1 MNQPFSKKKRFS
13 FFENIDNLFVVSVA
27 LLLMGGMV
35 MMTSASMPVA
45 DLKFDD
51 PFHYFYKQGFAACL
65 GLIVG
70 FLLFLIPTNF
80 WEKLGILTALIAI
93 GLLALVYIPGMGL
106 EANGAIRWVDIGPL
120 PTIQVVDPARFFLII
135 YITGYCYRQQE
146 ALKTDFVSFLKPM
159 IFIVPSCA
167 LLVFQPDLG
176 STVVLMSVIVGL
188 FFIAGFK
195 IRYFL
200 ILIVLL
206 TTVFSALV
214 YFLPQFSHAL
224 TRITSFIDPWADP
237 GRTGYQLVNSLI
249 AIGSGEWFGVGLGE
263 SVQKLGYLPEA
274 HTDFIFAVIAEELGL
289 IGVVLI
295 IGIYALMIW
304 RIFSISLHAMK
315 HNRVFQ
321 GYFAFSVGIWIT
333 AQVVVNIGVNMGVLP
348 TKGLILPLIS
358 YGSNAMTMTL
368 ITLFIV
374 LKIGCENPV
383 IKTNR
388 RI

>member
-1 MNQPFSKKKRFS
+1 MNQPLRKKKRFS
-13 FFENIDNLFVVSVA
+13 FFQNIDNLFVVSVA

-45 DLKFDD
+45 ARNFAD

-70 FLLFLIPTNF
+70 FLFFLIPTNF

-120 PTIQVVDPARFFLII
+120 PTIQVIDPARFLLII
-135 YITGYCYRQQE
+135 YIAGYCFRQQKQVE
-146 ALKTDFVSFLKPM
+146 MTFLSLIKLM
-159 IFIVPSCA
+159 IFILPACI
-167 LLVFQPDLG
+167 LLLLQPDFG
-176 STVVLMSVIVGL
+176 STVVLLAIVASL
-188 FFIAGFK
+188 FFVAGFK
-195 IRYFL
+195 FRYFF
-200 ILIVLL
+200 VLL
-206 TTVFSALV
+206 LSLASVFWLLV
-214 YFLPQFSHAL
+214 YKVQYRLD
-224 TRITSFIDPWADP
+224 RITSFLDPWADP
-237 GRTGYQLVNSLI
+237 LGDSYQLVNSLI
-249 AIGSGEWFGVGLGE
+249 AIGSGGWFGVGLGE
-263 SVQKLGYLPEA
+263 SMQKLGYLPEA

-383 IKTNR
+383 IKANR

>member
-45 DLKFDD
+45 ARNFAD

-70 FLLFLIPTNF
+70 FLFFLIPTNF

-93 GLLALVYIPGMGL
+93 GLLALVYIPGIGL

-120 PTIQVVDPARFFLII
+120 PTIQVIDPARFLLII
-135 YITGYCYRQQE
+135 YIAGYCFRQQKQVE
-146 ALKTDFVSFLKPM
+146 MTFLSLIKLM
-159 IFIVPSCA
+159 IFILPACI
-167 LLVFQPDLG
+167 LLLLQPDFG
-176 STVVLMSVIVGL
+176 STVVLLAIVASL
-188 FFIAGFK
+188 FFVAGFK
-195 IRYFL
+195 FRYFF
-200 ILIVLL
+200 VLL
-206 TTVFSALV
+206 LSLASVFWLLV
-214 YFLPQFSHAL
+214 YKVQYRLD
-224 TRITSFIDPWADP
+224 RITSFLDPWADP
-237 GRTGYQLVNSLI
+237 LGDSYQLVNSLI
-249 AIGSGEWFGVGLGE
+249 AIGSGGWFGVGLGE
-263 SVQKLGYLPEA
+263 SMQKLGYLPEA

-295 IGIYALMIW
+295 IGIYALLIW

-383 IKTNR
+383 IKANR

>member
-1 MNQPFSKKKRFS
+1 
-13 FFENIDNLFVVSVA
+13 
-27 LLLMGGMV
+27 

-45 DLKFDD
+45 AQNFAD

-70 FLLFLIPTNF
+70 FLFFLIPTNF

-93 GLLALVYIPGMGL
+93 GLLALVYIPGIGL

-120 PTIQVVDPARFFLII
+120 PTIQVIDPARFLLII
-135 YITGYCYRQQE
+135 YIAGYCFRQQKQVE
-146 ALKTDFVSFLKPM
+146 MTFLSLIKLM
-159 IFIVPSCA
+159 IFILPACI
-167 LLVFQPDLG
+167 LLLLQPDFG
-176 STVVLMSVIVGL
+176 STVVLLAIVASL
-188 FFIAGFK
+188 FFVAGFK
-195 IRYFL
+195 FRYFF
-200 ILIVLL
+200 VLL
-206 TTVFSALV
+206 LSLASVFWLLV
-214 YFLPQFSHAL
+214 YKAQYRLD
-224 TRITSFIDPWADP
+224 RITSFLDPWADP
-237 GRTGYQLVNSLI
+237 LGDSYQLVNSLI
-249 AIGSGEWFGVGLGE
+249 AIGRGGWFGVGLGE
-263 SVQKLGYLPEA
+263 SMQKLGYLPEA

-295 IGIYALMIW
+295 IGIYALIIW

-383 IKTNR
+383 IKANR

>member
-45 DLKFDD
+45 ARNFAD

-70 FLLFLIPTNF
+70 FLFFLIPTNF

-93 GLLALVYIPGMGL
+93 GLLALVYIPGIGL

-120 PTIQVVDPARFFLII
+120 PTIQVIDPARFLLII
-135 YITGYCYRQQE
+135 YIAGYCFRQQKQVE
-146 ALKTDFVSFLKPM
+146 MTFLSLIKLM
-159 IFIVPSCA
+159 IFILPACI
-167 LLVFQPDLG
+167 LLLLQPDFG
-176 STVVLMSVIVGL
+176 STVVLLAIVASL
-188 FFIAGFK
+188 FFVAGFK
-195 IRYFL
+195 FRYFF
-200 ILIVLL
+200 VLL
-206 TTVFSALV
+206 LSLASVFWLLV
-214 YFLPQFSHAL
+214 YKVQYRLD
-224 TRITSFIDPWADP
+224 RITSFLDPWADP
-237 GRTGYQLVNSLI
+237 LGDSYQLVNSLI
-249 AIGSGEWFGVGLGE
+249 AIGSGGWFGVGLGE
-263 SVQKLGYLPEA
+263 SMQKLGYLPEA

-383 IKTNR
+383 IKANR

>member
-70 FLLFLIPTNF
+70 FLFFLIPTNF

-120 PTIQVVDPARFFLII
+120 PTIQVIDPARFLLII
-135 YITGYCYRQQE
+135 YIAGYCFRQQKQVE
-146 ALKTDFVSFLKPM
+146 MTFLSLIKLM
-159 IFIVPSCA
+159 IFILPACI
-167 LLVFQPDLG
+167 LLLLQPDFG
-176 STVVLMSVIVGL
+176 STVVLLAIVASL
-188 FFIAGFK
+188 FFVAGFK
-195 IRYFL
+195 FRYFF
-200 ILIVLL
+200 VLL
-206 TTVFSALV
+206 LSLASVFWLLV
-214 YFLPQFSHAL
+214 YKVQYRLD
-224 TRITSFIDPWADP
+224 RITSFLDPWADP
-237 GRTGYQLVNSLI
+237 LGDSYQLVNSLI
-249 AIGSGEWFGVGLGE
+249 AIGSGGWFGVGLGE
-263 SVQKLGYLPEA
+263 SMQKLGYLPEA

-304 RIFSISLHAMK
+304 RIFAISLHAMK

-333 AQVVVNIGVNMGVLP
+333 AQVVINIGVNMGVLP

-383 IKTNR
+383 IKANR

>member
-13 FFENIDNLFVVSVA
+13 LFENIDNLFVVSVV

-35 MMTSASMPVA
+35 MVTSASMPIGVRDFA
-45 DLKFDD
+45 DPL
-51 PFHYFYKQGFAACL
+51 HYFFKQGFAACL

-70 FLLFLIPTNF
+70 FLFFLIPTNF

-93 GLLALVYIPGMGL
+93 GLLALVYIPGIGL
-106 EANGAIRWVDIGPL
+106 EANGATRWVDIGPL
-120 PTIQVVDPARFFLII
+120 PTIQVIDPARFFLII
-135 YITGYCYRQQE
+135 YIAGYCFRQQKQVE
-146 ALKTDFVSFLKPM
+146 MTFLSLIKLM
-159 IFIVPSCA
+159 IFILPACI
-167 LLVFQPDLG
+167 LLLLQPDFG
-176 STVVLMSVIVGL
+176 ATVVLLAIVASL
-188 FFIAGFK
+188 FFVAGFK
-195 IRYFL
+195 FKYFF
-200 ILIVLL
+200 VLL
-206 TTVFSALV
+206 AALASVFWLLV
-214 YFLPQFSHAL
+214 YKVQYRLD
-224 TRITSFIDPWADP
+224 RVTSFLDPWADP
-237 GRTGYQLVNSLI
+237 LGDSYQLVNSLI

-289 IGVVLI
+289 IGVVLMF
-295 IGIYALMIW
+295 GIYTLMIW

-321 GYFAFSVGIWIT
+321 AYFAFSVGIWIT
-333 AQVVVNIGVNMGVLP
+333 SQVVVNIGVNMGVLP

-388 RI
+388 KT

>member
-1 MNQPFSKKKRFS
+1 MNQPLRKKKRFS
-13 FFENIDNLFVVSVA
+13 FFQNIDNLFVVSVA

-45 DLKFDD
+45 ARNFAD

-70 FLLFLIPTNF
+70 FLFFLIPTNF

-120 PTIQVVDPARFFLII
+120 PTIQVIDPARFLLII
-135 YITGYCYRQQE
+135 YIAGYCFRQQKQVE
-146 ALKTDFVSFLKPM
+146 MTFLSLIKLM
-159 IFIVPSCA
+159 IFILPACI
-167 LLVFQPDLG
+167 LLLLQPDFG
-176 STVVLMSVIVGL
+176 STVVLLAIVASL
-188 FFIAGFK
+188 FFVAGFK
-195 IRYFL
+195 FRYFF
-200 ILIVLL
+200 VLL
-206 TTVFSALV
+206 LSLASVFWLLV
-214 YFLPQFSHAL
+214 YKVQYRLD
-224 TRITSFIDPWADP
+224 RITSFLDPWADP
-237 GRTGYQLVNSLI
+237 LGDSYQLVNSLI
-249 AIGSGEWFGVGLGE
+249 AIGSGGWFGVGLGE
-263 SVQKLGYLPEA
+263 SMQKMGYLPEA

-383 IKTNR
+383 IKANR

>member
-1 MNQPFSKKKRFS
+1 MNQPLRKKKRFS
-13 FFENIDNLFVVSVA
+13 FFQNIDNLFVVSVA

-45 DLKFDD
+45 ARNFAD

-70 FLLFLIPTNF
+70 FLFFLIPTNF

-106 EANGAIRWVDIGPL
+106 EANGATRWVDIGPL
-120 PTIQVVDPARFFLII
+120 PTIQVIDPARFLLII
-135 YITGYCYRQQE
+135 YIAGYCFRQQKQVE
-146 ALKTDFVSFLKPM
+146 MTFLSLIKLM
-159 IFIVPSCA
+159 IFILPACI
-167 LLVFQPDLG
+167 LLLLQPDFG
-176 STVVLMSVIVGL
+176 STVVLLAIVASL
-188 FFIAGFK
+188 FFVAGFK
-195 IRYFL
+195 FRYFF
-200 ILIVLL
+200 VLL
-206 TTVFSALV
+206 LSLASVFWLLV
-214 YFLPQFSHAL
+214 YKVQYRLD
-224 TRITSFIDPWADP
+224 RITSFLDPWADP
-237 GRTGYQLVNSLI
+237 LGDSYQLVNSLI
-249 AIGSGEWFGVGLGE
+249 AIGSGGWFGVGLGE
-263 SVQKLGYLPEA
+263 SMQKLGYLPEA

-295 IGIYALMIW
+295 IGIYALLIW

-383 IKTNR
+383 IKANR

>member
-13 FFENIDNLFVVSVA
+13 LFENIDNLFVVSVV

-35 MMTSASMPVA
+35 MMTSASMPIGVRDFA
-45 DLKFDD
+45 D
-51 PFHYFYKQGFAACL
+51 PFHYFFKQGFAACL

-70 FLLFLIPTNF
+70 FLFFLIPTNF

-93 GLLALVYIPGMGL
+93 GLLALVYIPGIGL
-106 EANGAIRWVDIGPL
+106 EANGATRWVDIGPL
-120 PTIQVVDPARFFLII
+120 PTIQVIDPARFFLII
-135 YITGYCYRQQE
+135 YIAGYCFRQQKQVE
-146 ALKTDFVSFLKPM
+146 MTFLSLIKLM
-159 IFIVPSCA
+159 IFILPACI
-167 LLVFQPDLG
+167 LLLLQPDFG
-176 STVVLMSVIVGL
+176 ATVVLLAIVASL
-188 FFIAGFK
+188 FFVAGFK
-195 IRYFL
+195 FKYFF
-200 ILIVLL
+200 VLL
-206 TTVFSALV
+206 AALASVFWLLV
-214 YFLPQFSHAL
+214 YKVQYRLD
-224 TRITSFIDPWADP
+224 RVTSFLDPWADP
-237 GRTGYQLVNSLI
+237 LGDSYQLVNSLI

-289 IGVVLI
+289 IGVVLMF
-295 IGIYALMIW
+295 GIYTLMIW

-321 GYFAFSVGIWIT
+321 AYFAFSVGIWIT
-333 AQVVVNIGVNMGVLP
+333 SQVVVNIGVNMGVLP

-388 RI
+388 KI

>member
-45 DLKFDD
+45 ARNFAD

-70 FLLFLIPTNF
+70 FLFFLIPTNF

-120 PTIQVVDPARFFLII
+120 PTIQVIDPARFLLII
-135 YITGYCYRQQE
+135 YISGYCFRQQKQVE
-146 ALKTDFVSFLKPM
+146 MTFLSLIKLM
-159 IFIVPSCA
+159 IFILPACI
-167 LLVFQPDLG
+167 LLLLQPDFG
-176 STVVLMSVIVGL
+176 STVVLLAIVASL
-188 FFIAGFK
+188 FFVAGFK
-195 IRYFL
+195 FRYFF
-200 ILIVLL
+200 VLL
-206 TTVFSALV
+206 LSLASVFWLLV
-214 YFLPQFSHAL
+214 YKVQYRLD
-224 TRITSFIDPWADP
+224 RITSFLDPWADP
-237 GRTGYQLVNSLI
+237 LGDSYQLVNSLI
-249 AIGSGEWFGVGLGE
+249 AIGSGGWFGVGLGE
-263 SVQKLGYLPEA
+263 SMQKLGYLPEA

-383 IKTNR
+383 IKANR

>member
-1 MNQPFSKKKRFS
+1 
-13 FFENIDNLFVVSVA
+13 
-27 LLLMGGMV
+27 MGGMV

-45 DLKFDD
+45 ARNFAD

-70 FLLFLIPTNF
+70 FLFFLIPTNF

-120 PTIQVVDPARFFLII
+120 PTIQVIDPARFLLII
-135 YITGYCYRQQE
+135 YIAGYCFRQQKQVE
-146 ALKTDFVSFLKPM
+146 MTFLSLIKLM
-159 IFIVPSCA
+159 IFILPACI
-167 LLVFQPDLG
+167 LLLLQPDFG
-176 STVVLMSVIVGL
+176 STVVLLAIVASL
-188 FFIAGFK
+188 FFVAGFK
-195 IRYFL
+195 FRYFF
-200 ILIVLL
+200 VLL
-206 TTVFSALV
+206 LSLASVFWLLV
-214 YFLPQFSHAL
+214 YKVQYRLD
-224 TRITSFIDPWADP
+224 RITSFLDPWADP
-237 GRTGYQLVNSLI
+237 LGDSYQLVNSLI
-249 AIGSGEWFGVGLGE
+249 AIGSGGWFGVGLGE
-263 SVQKLGYLPEA
+263 SMQKMGYLPEA

-383 IKTNR
+383 IKANR

>member
-45 DLKFDD
+45 ARNFAD

-70 FLLFLIPTNF
+70 FLFFLIPTNF

-120 PTIQVVDPARFFLII
+120 PTIQVIDPARFLLII
-135 YITGYCYRQQE
+135 YIAGYCFRQQKQVE
-146 ALKTDFVSFLKPM
+146 MTFLSLIKLM
-159 IFIVPSCA
+159 IFILPACI
-167 LLVFQPDLG
+167 LLLLQPDFG
-176 STVVLMSVIVGL
+176 STVVLLAIVASL
-188 FFIAGFK
+188 FFVAGFK
-195 IRYFL
+195 FRYFF
-200 ILIVLL
+200 VLL
-206 TTVFSALV
+206 LSLASVFWLLV
-214 YFLPQFSHAL
+214 YKVQYRLD
-224 TRITSFIDPWADP
+224 RITSFLDPWADP
-237 GRTGYQLVNSLI
+237 LGDSYQLVNSLI
-249 AIGSGEWFGVGLGE
+249 AIGSGGWFGVGLGE
-263 SVQKLGYLPEA
+263 SMQKLGYLPEA

-333 AQVVVNIGVNMGVLP
+333 AQVVINIGVNMGVLP

>member
-1 MNQPFSKKKRFS
+1 MNQPLRKKKRFS

-45 DLKFDD
+45 ARNFAD

-70 FLLFLIPTNF
+70 FLFFLIPTNF

-120 PTIQVVDPARFFLII
+120 PTIQVIDPARFLLII
-135 YITGYCYRQQE
+135 YIAGYCFRQQKQVE
-146 ALKTDFVSFLKPM
+146 MTFLSLIKLM
-159 IFIVPSCA
+159 IFILPACI
-167 LLVFQPDLG
+167 LLLLQPDFG
-176 STVVLMSVIVGL
+176 STVVLLAIVASL
-188 FFIAGFK
+188 FFVAGFK
-195 IRYFL
+195 FRYFF
-200 ILIVLL
+200 VLL
-206 TTVFSALV
+206 LSLASVFWLLV
-214 YFLPQFSHAL
+214 YKVQYRLDRISSFL
-224 TRITSFIDPWADP
+224 DPWADP
-237 GRTGYQLVNSLI
+237 LGDSYQLVNSLI
-249 AIGSGEWFGVGLGE
+249 AIGSGGWFGVGLGE
-263 SVQKLGYLPEA
+263 SMQKLGYLPEA

-383 IKTNR
+383 IKANR

>member
-45 DLKFDD
+45 ARNFAD

-70 FLLFLIPTNF
+70 FLFFLIPTNF

-120 PTIQVVDPARFFLII
+120 PTIQVIDPARFLLII
-135 YITGYCYRQQE
+135 YIAGYCFRQQKQVE
-146 ALKTDFVSFLKPM
+146 MTFLSLIKLM
-159 IFIVPSCA
+159 IFILPACI
-167 LLVFQPDLG
+167 LLLLQPDFG
-176 STVVLMSVIVGL
+176 STVVLLAIVASL
-188 FFIAGFK
+188 FFVAGFK
-195 IRYFL
+195 FRYFF
-200 ILIVLL
+200 VLL
-206 TTVFSALV
+206 LSLASVFWLLV
-214 YFLPQFSHAL
+214 YKVQYRLD
-224 TRITSFIDPWADP
+224 RITSFLDPWADP
-237 GRTGYQLVNSLI
+237 LGDSYQLVNSLI
-249 AIGSGEWFGVGLGE
+249 AIGSGGWFGVGLGE
-263 SVQKLGYLPEA
+263 SMQKLGYLPEA

>member
-1 MNQPFSKKKRFS
+1 LNQPFSKKKRFS

-51 PFHYFYKQGFAACL
+51 PFHYLYKQGFAACL

-70 FLLFLIPTNF
+70 FLFFLIPTNF
-80 WEKLGILTALIAI
+80 WEKLGILSALIAI
-93 GLLALVYIPGMGL
+93 GLLALVYIPGIGL
-106 EANGAIRWVDIGPL
+106 EANGATRWVNIGPL
-120 PTIQVVDPARFFLII
+120 PTIQVIDPARYLLII
-135 YITGYCYRQQE
+135 YIAGYCFRQQKQVE
-146 ALKTDFVSFLKPM
+146 MTFLSLIKLM
-159 IFIVPSCA
+159 IFILPACI
-167 LLVFQPDLG
+167 LLLLQPDFG
-176 STVVLMSVIVGL
+176 STVVLLAIVASL
-188 FFIAGFK
+188 FFVAGFK
-195 IRYFL
+195 FRYFF
-200 ILIVLL
+200 VLL
-206 TTVFSALV
+206 LSLASVFWLLV
-214 YFLPQFSHAL
+214 YKAQYRLD
-224 TRITSFIDPWADP
+224 RITSFLDPWADP
-237 GRTGYQLVNSLI
+237 LGDSYQLVNSLI
-249 AIGSGEWFGVGLGE
+249 AIGRGGWFGVGLGE
-263 SVQKLGYLPEA
+263 SMQKLGYLPEA

-295 IGIYALMIW
+295 IGIYALIIW

-368 ITLFIV
+368 ITLFII

>member
-70 FLLFLIPTNF
+70 FLFFLIPTNF

-135 YITGYCYRQQE
+135 YIAGYCFRQQKQVE
-146 ALKTDFVSFLKPM
+146 MTFLSLIKLM
-159 IFIVPSCA
+159 IFILPACI
-167 LLVFQPDLG
+167 LLLLQPDFG
-176 STVVLMSVIVGL
+176 STVVLLAIVASL
-188 FFIAGFK
+188 FFVAGFK
-195 IRYFL
+195 FRYFF
-200 ILIVLL
+200 VLL
-206 TTVFSALV
+206 LSLASVFWLLV
-214 YFLPQFSHAL
+214 YKVQYRLD
-224 TRITSFIDPWADP
+224 RITSFLDPWADP
-237 GRTGYQLVNSLI
+237 LGDSYQLVNSLI
-249 AIGSGEWFGVGLGE
+249 AIGSGGWFGVGLGE
-263 SVQKLGYLPEA
+263 SMQKLGYLPEA

-295 IGIYALMIW
+295 IGIYALLIW

-321 GYFAFSVGIWIT
+321 GYVAFSVGIWIT

-383 IKTNR
+383 IKANR

>member
-45 DLKFDD
+45 ARNFAD

-70 FLLFLIPTNF
+70 FLFFLIPTNF

-120 PTIQVVDPARFFLII
+120 PTIQVIDPARFLLII
-135 YITGYCYRQQE
+135 YIAGYCFRQQKQVE
-146 ALKTDFVSFLKPM
+146 MTFLSLIKLM
-159 IFIVPSCA
+159 IFILPACI
-167 LLVFQPDLG
+167 LLLLQPDFG
-176 STVVLMSVIVGL
+176 STVVLLAIVASL
-188 FFIAGFK
+188 FFVAGFK
-195 IRYFL
+195 FRYFF
-200 ILIVLL
+200 VLL
-206 TTVFSALV
+206 LSLASVFWLLV
-214 YFLPQFSHAL
+214 YKVQYRLDRISSFL
-224 TRITSFIDPWADP
+224 DPWADP
-237 GRTGYQLVNSLI
+237 LGDSYQLVNSLI
-249 AIGSGEWFGVGLGE
+249 AIGSGGWFGVGLGE
-263 SVQKLGYLPEA
+263 SMQKLGYLPEA

-333 AQVVVNIGVNMGVLP
+333 AQVVINIGVNMGVLP
-348 TKGLILPLIS
+348 TKGLILPMIS

>member
-45 DLKFDD
+45 ARNFAD

-70 FLLFLIPTNF
+70 FLFFLIPTNF

-120 PTIQVVDPARFFLII
+120 PTIQVIDPARFLLII
-135 YITGYCYRQQE
+135 YIAGYCFRQQKQVE
-146 ALKTDFVSFLKPM
+146 MTFLSLIKLM
-159 IFIVPSCA
+159 IFILPACI
-167 LLVFQPDLG
+167 LLLLQPDFG
-176 STVVLMSVIVGL
+176 STVVLLAIVASL
-188 FFIAGFK
+188 FFVAGFK
-195 IRYFL
+195 FRYFF
-200 ILIVLL
+200 VLL
-206 TTVFSALV
+206 LSLASVFWLLV
-214 YFLPQFSHAL
+214 YKVQYRLD
-224 TRITSFIDPWADP
+224 RITSFLDPWADP
-237 GRTGYQLVNSLI
+237 LGDSYQLVNSLI
-249 AIGSGEWFGVGLGE
+249 AIGSGGWFGVGLGE
-263 SVQKLGYLPEA
+263 SMQKLGYLPEA

-295 IGIYALMIW
+295 IGIYALLIW

-383 IKTNR
+383 IKANR

>member
-1 MNQPFSKKKRFS
+1 MNQPLRKKKRFS
-13 FFENIDNLFVVSVA
+13 FFQNIDNLFVVSVA

-45 DLKFDD
+45 ARNFAD

-70 FLLFLIPTNF
+70 FLFFLIPTNF
-80 WEKLGILTALIAI
+80 WEKMGILTALIAI

-120 PTIQVVDPARFFLII
+120 PTIQVIDPARFLLII
-135 YITGYCYRQQE
+135 YIAGYCFRQQKQVE
-146 ALKTDFVSFLKPM
+146 MTFLSLIKLM
-159 IFIVPSCA
+159 IFILPACI
-167 LLVFQPDLG
+167 LLLLQPDFG
-176 STVVLMSVIVGL
+176 STVVLLAIVASL
-188 FFIAGFK
+188 FFVAGFK
-195 IRYFL
+195 FRYFF
-200 ILIVLL
+200 VLL
-206 TTVFSALV
+206 LSLASVFWLLV
-214 YFLPQFSHAL
+214 YKVQYRLV
-224 TRITSFIDPWADP
+224 RITSFLDPWADP
-237 GRTGYQLVNSLI
+237 LGDSYQLVNSLI
-249 AIGSGEWFGVGLGE
+249 AIGSGGWFGVGLGE
-263 SVQKLGYLPEA
+263 SMQKLGYLPEA

-295 IGIYALMIW
+295 IGIYALLIW

-321 GYFAFSVGIWIT
+321 GYLAFSVGIWIT

-383 IKTNR
+383 IKANR

>member
-45 DLKFDD
+45 ARDFTD

-70 FLLFLIPTNF
+70 FLFFLIPTNF

-120 PTIQVVDPARFFLII
+120 PTIQVIDPARFLLII
-135 YITGYCYRQQE
+135 YIAGYCFRQQKQVE
-146 ALKTDFVSFLKPM
+146 MTFLSLIKLM
-159 IFIVPSCA
+159 IFILPACI
-167 LLVFQPDLG
+167 LLLLQPDFG
-176 STVVLMSVIVGL
+176 STVVLLAIVASL
-188 FFIAGFK
+188 FFVAGFK
-195 IRYFL
+195 FRYFF
-200 ILIVLL
+200 VLL
-206 TTVFSALV
+206 LSLASVFWLLV
-214 YFLPQFSHAL
+214 YKVQYRLD
-224 TRITSFIDPWADP
+224 RITSFLDPWADP
-237 GRTGYQLVNSLI
+237 LGDSYQLVNSLI
-249 AIGSGEWFGVGLGE
+249 AIGSGGWFGVGLGE
-263 SVQKLGYLPEA
+263 SMQKLGYLPEA

-295 IGIYALMIW
+295 IGIYALLIW

-383 IKTNR
+383 IKANR

>member
-1 MNQPFSKKKRFS
+1 MNQPLRKKKRFS

-45 DLKFDD
+45 ARNFAD

-70 FLLFLIPTNF
+70 FLFFLIPTNF

-120 PTIQVVDPARFFLII
+120 PTIQVIDPARFLLII
-135 YITGYCYRQQE
+135 YIAGYCFRQQKQVE
-146 ALKTDFVSFLKPM
+146 MTFLSLIKLM
-159 IFIVPSCA
+159 IFILPACI
-167 LLVFQPDLG
+167 LLLLQPDFG
-176 STVVLMSVIVGL
+176 STVVLLAIVASL
-188 FFIAGFK
+188 FFVAGFK
-195 IRYFL
+195 FRYFF
-200 ILIVLL
+200 VLL
-206 TTVFSALV
+206 LSLASVFWLLV
-214 YFLPQFSHAL
+214 YKVQYRLD
-224 TRITSFIDPWADP
+224 RITSFLDPWADP
-237 GRTGYQLVNSLI
+237 LGDSYQLVNSLI
-249 AIGSGEWFGVGLGE
+249 AIGSGGWFGVGLGE
-263 SVQKLGYLPEA
+263 SMQKLGYLPEA

-295 IGIYALMIW
+295 IGIYALLIW

-321 GYFAFSVGIWIT
+321 GYFSFSVGIWIT

>member
-1 MNQPFSKKKRFS
+1 MNQTSSKKKRFS
-13 FFENIDNLFVVSVA
+13 LFENIDNLFVVSVVF
-27 LLLMGGMV
+27 LLMGGMV
-35 MMTSASMPVA
+35 MMTSASISIGVRDYA
-45 DLKFDD
+45 D
-51 PFHYFYKQGFAACL
+51 PFHYFFKQGFAACL

-70 FLLFLIPTNF
+70 FLFFLIPTNF

-93 GLLALVYIPGMGL
+93 GLLALVYIPGIGL
-106 EANGAIRWVDIGPL
+106 EANGATRWVDIGPL
-120 PTIQVVDPARFFLII
+120 PTIQVIDPARFFLII
-135 YITGYCYRQQE
+135 YIAGYCFRQQKQVE
-146 ALKTDFVSFLKPM
+146 MTFLSLIKLM
-159 IFIVPSCA
+159 IFILPACI
-167 LLVFQPDLG
+167 LLLLQPDFG
-176 STVVLMSVIVGL
+176 ATVVLLAIVASL
-188 FFIAGFK
+188 FFVAGFK
-195 IRYFL
+195 FKYFF
-200 ILIVLL
+200 VLL
-206 TTVFSALV
+206 AALASVFWLLV
-214 YFLPQFSHAL
+214 YKVQYRLD
-224 TRITSFIDPWADP
+224 RVTSFLDPWADP
-237 GRTGYQLVNSLI
+237 LGDSYQLVNSLI

-289 IGVVLI
+289 IGVVLMF
-295 IGIYALMIW
+295 GIYTLMIW

-321 GYFAFSVGIWIT
+321 AYFAFSVGIWIT
-333 AQVVVNIGVNMGVLP
+333 SQVVVNIGVNMGVLP

-388 RI
+388 KT

>member
-70 FLLFLIPTNF
+70 FLFFLIPTNF

-120 PTIQVVDPARFFLII
+120 PTIQVIDPARFFLII
-135 YITGYCYRQQE
+135 YIAGYCFRQQKQVE
-146 ALKTDFVSFLKPM
+146 MTFLSLIKLM
-159 IFIVPSCA
+159 IFILPACI
-167 LLVFQPDLG
+167 LLLLQPDFG
-176 STVVLMSVIVGL
+176 STVVLLAIVASL
-188 FFIAGFK
+188 FFVAGFK
-195 IRYFL
+195 FRYFF
-200 ILIVLL
+200 VLL
-206 TTVFSALV
+206 LSLASVFWLLV
-214 YFLPQFSHAL
+214 YKVQYRLDRISSFL
-224 TRITSFIDPWADP
+224 DPWADP
-237 GRTGYQLVNSLI
+237 LGDSYQLVNSLI
-249 AIGSGEWFGVGLGE
+249 AIGSGGWFGVGLGE
-263 SVQKLGYLPEA
+263 SMQKLGYLPEA

-333 AQVVVNIGVNMGVLP
+333 AQVVINIGVNMGVLP
-348 TKGLILPLIS
+348 TKGLILPMIS

-383 IKTNR
+383 IKANR

>member
-1 MNQPFSKKKRFS
+1 LNQPLRKKKRFS

-45 DLKFDD
+45 ARNFAD

-70 FLLFLIPTNF
+70 FLFFLIPTNF

-120 PTIQVVDPARFFLII
+120 PTIQVIDPARFLLII
-135 YITGYCYRQQE
+135 YIAGYCFRQQKQVE
-146 ALKTDFVSFLKPM
+146 MTFLSLIKLM
-159 IFIVPSCA
+159 IFILPACI
-167 LLVFQPDLG
+167 LLLLQPDFG
-176 STVVLMSVIVGL
+176 STVVLLAIVASL
-188 FFIAGFK
+188 FFVAGFK
-195 IRYFL
+195 FRYFF
-200 ILIVLL
+200 VLL
-206 TTVFSALV
+206 LSLASVFWLLV
-214 YFLPQFSHAL
+214 YKVQYRLD
-224 TRITSFIDPWADP
+224 RITSFLDPWADP
-237 GRTGYQLVNSLI
+237 LGDSYQLVNSLI
-249 AIGSGEWFGVGLGE
+249 AIGSGGWFGVGLGE
-263 SVQKLGYLPEA
+263 SMQKLGYLPEA

-383 IKTNR
+383 IKANR

>member
-70 FLLFLIPTNF
+70 FLFFLIPTNF

-120 PTIQVVDPARFFLII
+120 PTIQVIDPARFFLII
-135 YITGYCYRQQE
+135 YIAGYCFRQQKQVE
-146 ALKTDFVSFLKPM
+146 MTFLSLIKLM
-159 IFIVPSCA
+159 IFILPACI
-167 LLVFQPDLG
+167 LLLLQPDFG
-176 STVVLMSVIVGL
+176 STVVLLAIVASL
-188 FFIAGFK
+188 FFVAGFK
-195 IRYFL
+195 FRYFF
-200 ILIVLL
+200 VLL
-206 TTVFSALV
+206 LSLASVFWLLV
-214 YFLPQFSHAL
+214 YKVQYRLD
-224 TRITSFIDPWADP
+224 RITSFLDPWADP
-237 GRTGYQLVNSLI
+237 LGDSYQLVNSLI
-249 AIGSGEWFGVGLGE
+249 AIGSGGWFGVGLGE
-263 SVQKLGYLPEA
+263 SMQKLGYLPEA

>member
-1 MNQPFSKKKRFS
+1 LNQPLRKKKRFS

-45 DLKFDD
+45 ARNFAD

-70 FLLFLIPTNF
+70 FLFFLIPTNF

-120 PTIQVVDPARFFLII
+120 PTIQVIDPARFLLII
-135 YITGYCYRQQE
+135 YIAGYCFRQQKQVE
-146 ALKTDFVSFLKPM
+146 MTFLSLIKLM
-159 IFIVPSCA
+159 IFILPACI
-167 LLVFQPDLG
+167 LLLLQPDFG
-176 STVVLMSVIVGL
+176 STVVLLAIVASL
-188 FFIAGFK
+188 FFVAGFK
-195 IRYFL
+195 FRYFF
-200 ILIVLL
+200 VLL
-206 TTVFSALV
+206 LSLASVFWLLV
-214 YFLPQFSHAL
+214 YKVQYRLD
-224 TRITSFIDPWADP
+224 RITSFLDPWADP
-237 GRTGYQLVNSLI
+237 LGDSYQLVNSLI
-249 AIGSGEWFGVGLGE
+249 AIGSGGWFGVGLGE
-263 SVQKLGYLPEA
+263 SMQKLGYLPEA

-333 AQVVVNIGVNMGVLP
+333 AQVVINIGVNMGVLP

-383 IKTNR
+383 IKANR

>member
-1 MNQPFSKKKRFS
+1 LNQPFSKKKRFS

-45 DLKFDD
+45 ARNFAD

-70 FLLFLIPTNF
+70 FLFFLIPTNF

-93 GLLALVYIPGMGL
+93 GLLALVYIPGIGL

-120 PTIQVVDPARFFLII
+120 PTIQVIDPARFLLII
-135 YITGYCYRQQE
+135 YIAGYCFRQQKQVE
-146 ALKTDFVSFLKPM
+146 MTFLSLIKLM
-159 IFIVPSCA
+159 IFILPACI
-167 LLVFQPDLG
+167 LLLLQPDFG
-176 STVVLMSVIVGL
+176 STVVLLAIVASL
-188 FFIAGFK
+188 FFVAGFK
-195 IRYFL
+195 FRYFF
-200 ILIVLL
+200 VLL
-206 TTVFSALV
+206 LSLASVFWLLV
-214 YFLPQFSHAL
+214 YKVQYRLD
-224 TRITSFIDPWADP
+224 RITSFLDPWADP
-237 GRTGYQLVNSLI
+237 LGDSYQLVNSLI
-249 AIGSGEWFGVGLGE
+249 AIGSGGWFGVGLGE
-263 SVQKLGYLPEA
+263 SMQKLGYLPEA

-333 AQVVVNIGVNMGVLP
+333 AQVVINIGVNMGVLP

-383 IKTNR
+383 IKANR

>member
-1 MNQPFSKKKRFS
+1 MNQPLRKKKRFS

-45 DLKFDD
+45 ARNFAD

-70 FLLFLIPTNF
+70 FLFFLIPTNF

-120 PTIQVVDPARFFLII
+120 PTIQVIDPARFLLII
-135 YITGYCYRQQE
+135 YIAGYCFRQQKQVE
-146 ALKTDFVSFLKPM
+146 MTFLSLIKLM
-159 IFIVPSCA
+159 IFILPACI
-167 LLVFQPDLG
+167 LLLLQPDFG
-176 STVVLMSVIVGL
+176 STVVLLAIVASL
-188 FFIAGFK
+188 FFVAGFK
-195 IRYFL
+195 FRYFF
-200 ILIVLL
+200 VLL
-206 TTVFSALV
+206 LSLASVFWLLV
-214 YFLPQFSHAL
+214 YKVQYRLD
-224 TRITSFIDPWADP
+224 RITSFLDPWADP
-237 GRTGYQLVNSLI
+237 LGDSYQLVNSLI
-249 AIGSGEWFGVGLGE
+249 AIGSGGWFGVGLGE
-263 SVQKLGYLPEA
+263 SMQKMGYLPEA

-383 IKTNR
+383 IKANR

>member
-1 MNQPFSKKKRFS
+1 MNQPLRKKKRFS

-45 DLKFDD
+45 ARNFAD

-70 FLLFLIPTNF
+70 FLFFLIPTNF

-120 PTIQVVDPARFFLII
+120 PTIQVIDPARFLLII
-135 YITGYCYRQQE
+135 YIAGYCFRQQKQVE
-146 ALKTDFVSFLKPM
+146 MTFLSLIKLM
-159 IFIVPSCA
+159 IFILPACI
-167 LLVFQPDLG
+167 LLLLQPDFG
-176 STVVLMSVIVGL
+176 STVVLLAIVASL
-188 FFIAGFK
+188 FFVAGFK
-195 IRYFL
+195 FRYFF
-200 ILIVLL
+200 VLL
-206 TTVFSALV
+206 LSLASVFWLLV
-214 YFLPQFSHAL
+214 YKVQYRLD
-224 TRITSFIDPWADP
+224 RITSFLDPWADP
-237 GRTGYQLVNSLI
+237 LGDSYQLVNSLI
-249 AIGSGEWFGVGLGE
+249 AIGSGGWFGVGLGE
-263 SVQKLGYLPEA
+263 SMQKLGYLPEA

-383 IKTNR
+383 IKANR

>member
-1 MNQPFSKKKRFS
+1 LNQPFSKKKRFS

-45 DLKFDD
+45 ARNFAD

-70 FLLFLIPTNF
+70 FLFFLIPTNF

-120 PTIQVVDPARFFLII
+120 PTIQVIDPARFLLII
-135 YITGYCYRQQE
+135 YIAGYCFRQQKQVE
-146 ALKTDFVSFLKPM
+146 MTFLSLIKLM
-159 IFIVPSCA
+159 IFILPACI
-167 LLVFQPDLG
+167 LLLLQPDFG
-176 STVVLMSVIVGL
+176 STVVLLAIVASL
-188 FFIAGFK
+188 FFVAGFK
-195 IRYFL
+195 FRYFF
-200 ILIVLL
+200 VLL
-206 TTVFSALV
+206 LSLASVFWLLV
-214 YFLPQFSHAL
+214 YKVQYRLD
-224 TRITSFIDPWADP
+224 RITSFLDPWADP
-237 GRTGYQLVNSLI
+237 LGDSYQLVNSLI
-249 AIGSGEWFGVGLGE
+249 AIGSGGWFGVGLGE
-263 SVQKLGYLPEA
+263 SMQKLGYLPEA

-333 AQVVVNIGVNMGVLP
+333 AQVVINIGVNMGVLP

-383 IKTNR
+383 IKANR

>member
-1 MNQPFSKKKRFS
+1 MNQLFSKKKRS
-13 FFENIDNLFVVSVA
+13 SLFENIDNLFVVSVA

-35 MMTSASMPVA
+35 MMTSASMPIAARDFV
-45 DLKFDD
+45 D

-70 FLLFLIPTNF
+70 FLFFLIPTNF

-120 PTIQVVDPARFFLII
+120 PTIQVIDPARFLLII
-135 YITGYCYRQQE
+135 YIAGYCFRQQKQVE
-146 ALKTDFVSFLKPM
+146 MTFLSLIKLM
-159 IFIVPSCA
+159 IFILPACI
-167 LLVFQPDLG
+167 LLLLQPDFG
-176 STVVLMSVIVGL
+176 STVVLLAIVASL
-188 FFIAGFK
+188 FFVAGFK
-195 IRYFL
+195 FRYFF
-200 ILIVLL
+200 VLL
-206 TTVFSALV
+206 LSLASVFWLLV
-214 YFLPQFSHAL
+214 YKVQYRLD
-224 TRITSFIDPWADP
+224 RITSFLDPWADP
-237 GRTGYQLVNSLI
+237 LGDSYQLVNSLI
-249 AIGSGEWFGVGLGE
+249 AIGSGGWFGVGLGE
-263 SVQKLGYLPEA
+263 SMQKLGYLPEA

-333 AQVVVNIGVNMGVLP
+333 AQVVINIGVNMGVLP

-383 IKTNR
+383 IKANR

>member
-45 DLKFDD
+45 DRNFAD

-70 FLLFLIPTNF
+70 FLFFLIPTNF

-120 PTIQVVDPARFFLII
+120 PTIQVIDPARFLLII
-135 YITGYCYRQQE
+135 YIAGYCFRQQKQVE
-146 ALKTDFVSFLKPM
+146 MTFLSLIKLM
-159 IFIVPSCA
+159 IFILPACI
-167 LLVFQPDLG
+167 LLLLQPDFG
-176 STVVLMSVIVGL
+176 STVVLLAIVASL
-188 FFIAGFK
+188 FFVAGFK
-195 IRYFL
+195 FRYFF
-200 ILIVLL
+200 VLL
-206 TTVFSALV
+206 LSLASVFWLLV
-214 YFLPQFSHAL
+214 YKVQYRLD
-224 TRITSFIDPWADP
+224 RITSFLDPWADP
-237 GRTGYQLVNSLI
+237 LGDSYQLVNSLI
-249 AIGSGEWFGVGLGE
+249 AIGSGGWFGVGLGE
-263 SVQKLGYLPEA
+263 SMQKLGYLPEA

-383 IKTNR
+383 IKANR

>member
-45 DLKFDD
+45 ARNFAD

-70 FLLFLIPTNF
+70 FLFFLIPTNF

-120 PTIQVVDPARFFLII
+120 PTIQVIDPARFLLII
-135 YITGYCYRQQE
+135 YIAGYCFRQQKQVE
-146 ALKTDFVSFLKPM
+146 MTFLSLIKLM
-159 IFIVPSCA
+159 IFILPACI
-167 LLVFQPDLG
+167 LLLLQPDFG
-176 STVVLMSVIVGL
+176 STVVLLAIVASL
-188 FFIAGFK
+188 FFVAGFK
-195 IRYFL
+195 FRYFF
-200 ILIVLL
+200 VLL
-206 TTVFSALV
+206 LSLASVFWLLV
-214 YFLPQFSHAL
+214 YKVQYRLD
-224 TRITSFIDPWADP
+224 RITSFLDPWADP
-237 GRTGYQLVNSLI
+237 LGDSYQLVNSLI
-249 AIGSGEWFGVGLGE
+249 AIGSGGWFGVGLGE
-263 SVQKLGYLPEA
+263 SMQKLGYLPEA

-333 AQVVVNIGVNMGVLP
+333 AQVVINIGVNMGVLP

-383 IKTNR
+383 IKANR

>member
-1 MNQPFSKKKRFS
+1 
-13 FFENIDNLFVVSVA
+13 
-27 LLLMGGMV
+27 

-45 DLKFDD
+45 ARNFAD

-70 FLLFLIPTNF
+70 FLFFLIPTNF

-120 PTIQVVDPARFFLII
+120 PTIQVIDPARFLLII
-135 YITGYCYRQQE
+135 YIAGYCFRQQKQVE
-146 ALKTDFVSFLKPM
+146 MTFLSLIKLM
-159 IFIVPSCA
+159 IFILPACI
-167 LLVFQPDLG
+167 LLLLQPDFG
-176 STVVLMSVIVGL
+176 STVVLLAIVASL
-188 FFIAGFK
+188 FFVAGFK
-195 IRYFL
+195 FRYFF
-200 ILIVLL
+200 VLL
-206 TTVFSALV
+206 LSLASVFWLLV
-214 YFLPQFSHAL
+214 YKVQYRLD
-224 TRITSFIDPWADP
+224 RITSFLDPWADP
-237 GRTGYQLVNSLI
+237 LGDSYQLVNSLI
-249 AIGSGEWFGVGLGE
+249 AIGSGGWFGVGLGE
-263 SVQKLGYLPEA
+263 SMQKLGYLPEA

-295 IGIYALMIW
+295 IGIYALLIW
-304 RIFSISLHAMK
+304 RIFFISLHAMK

-333 AQVVVNIGVNMGVLP
+333 AQVVINIGVNMGVLP

-383 IKTNR
+383 IKANR